1 MGRFKKNDEIPFLGA
16 QDEARLVADTLV
28 LLLSELAAIPAADE
42 SLTELLKALL
52 SSRFMCSNVVES
64 FPIITSSV
72 IKLIIWRGD
81 EEDEV
86 DDTAACWEGDED
98 ALCAIDLLSFLT
110 NLSIPFFCSFE
121 HPPSFLTSRF
131 CDSLAIFTASSASS
145 SSICLMTT
153 VSSSASLCNFSN
165 RIFAKLWSPSI
176 YRSSRVWKVAG
187 ERTDS

>member
-86 DDTAACWEGDED
+86 DDTAAC
-98 ALCAIDLLSFLT
+98 
-110 NLSIPFFCSFE
+110 
-121 HPPSFLTSRF
+121 
-131 CDSLAIFTASSASS
+131 
-145 SSICLMTT
+145 
-153 VSSSASLCNFSN
+153 
-165 RIFAKLWSPSI
+165 
-176 YRSSRVWKVAG
+176 
-187 ERTDS
+187 